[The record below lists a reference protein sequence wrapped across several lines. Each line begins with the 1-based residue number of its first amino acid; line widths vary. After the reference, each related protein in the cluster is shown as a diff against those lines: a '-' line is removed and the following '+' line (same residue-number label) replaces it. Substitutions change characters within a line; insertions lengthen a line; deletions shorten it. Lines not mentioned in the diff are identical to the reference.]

1 MENPFS
7 AALSTLNSTQLS
19 TQKCFSDGPSA
30 AAPAVWSRLLH
41 DEHGPELAHPRPPR
55 PPGASPPRRPPP
67 SPSPPTTTPTP
78 PLALAPAAARGQHPV
93 GTPPKTQICR
103 ILKRRLTPLAPPPLP
118 PSPSWKKKH
127 KSEDWPESWIR
138 SNFRSTFPR
147 NCDQVKFSNEL
158 WWLELKIE
166 DWRVFNWTCDKKW
179 DPASS
184 RATYPPHSAQS
195 MINGNTTSRSNYL
208 DF

>member
-1 MENPFS
+1 MFQRR
-7 AALSTLNSTQLS
+7 TQ
-19 TQKCFSDGPSA
+19 C
-30 AAPAVWSRLLH
+30 
-41 DEHGPELAHPRPPR
+41 
-55 PPGASPPRRPPP
+55 RRPSRVVPTAARRTRPRARPP
-67 SPSPPTTTPTP
+67 SPTSSSRCFSSSSSTSLTFSSNNNSNSPIGSSTCCCKGAASSWHSTKNSDLSNSQMKTHP
-78 PLALAPAAARGQHPV
+78 P
-93 GTPPKTQICR
+93 CSS
-103 ILKRRLTPLAPPPLP
+103 
-118 PSPSWKKKH
+118 PSPSRKEKH

-184 RATYPPHSAQS
+184 RATYPPHSPQS